1 MEYSYDEFGRVSQQV
16 TKIKGENEQPDQ
28 VILTE
33 YFTFTDPSNTATSGQ
48 VATYRTV
55 SAGMGDKGTVLC
67 LKDRGQGDGSGT
79 RGRFA

>member
-33 YFTFTDPSNTATSGQ
+33 YFTFTDPSDTATSGQ
-48 VATYRTV
+48 VATYRLRQ
-55 SAGMGDKGTVLC
+55 GTVLC
-67 LKDRGQGDGSGT
+67 LDSCLMLVYTKIG
-79 RGRFA
+79 